1 MVKSIVENLH
11 QFEEYQLGDG
21 KVVDLFDTWSIEGY
35 LSSQKER
42 QKSITWKEKT
52 RNDMKTRKFYTKDE
66 DDLSSFVLF
75 LV

>member
-42 QKSITWKEKT
+42 
-52 RNDMKTRKFYTKDE
+52 
-66 DDLSSFVLF
+66 
-75 LV
+75 